1 MRTVARKEG
10 LEPLKFFFC
19 RQSECK
25 GAGLSFFQQWQQTQ
39 PALLRSPC
47 RRDLGMKDYT
57 HSHTDAQ
64 QVFLMGFPCGVLLSA
79 CCRALEV
86 LGAMT
91 SPNNRQAGSCRNA
104 QHKIMLIFF
113 STVLP
118 LLLGNGLSKELRDF
132 EADPRTNVLNSAI
145 CCLPSITGVP
155 LLLYTCVSGEHCD
168 SL

>member
-1 MRTVARKEG
+1 MRAVARKEG
-10 LEPLKFFFC
+10 LEPLKFFC

-47 RRDLGMKDYT
+47 RCDLGMKDYT

-79 CCRALEV
+79 CCRPMEV
-86 LGAMT
+86 LGVMT

-104 QHKIMLIFF
+104 QDKIMPSF
-113 STVLP
+113 SP
-118 LLLGNGLSKELRDF
+118 QSF
-132 EADPRTNVLNSAI
+132 P
-145 CCLPSITGVP
+145 CCLGMDCPKSSEILKQTQEQMFWILPSVASP
-155 LLLYTCVSGEHCD
+155 PSLVFHCC
-168 SL
+168 STHV